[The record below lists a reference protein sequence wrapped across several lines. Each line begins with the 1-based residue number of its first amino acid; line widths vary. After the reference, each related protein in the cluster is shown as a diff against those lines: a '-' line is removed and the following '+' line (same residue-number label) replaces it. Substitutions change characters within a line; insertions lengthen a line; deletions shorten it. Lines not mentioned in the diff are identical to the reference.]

1 MPTYFTE
8 SHNALLEF
16 PVIQIA
22 NSPSN
27 ANFTRFPCSGVMS
40 GDPYGLHHNYGSFE
54 AGYTP
59 WINRR
64 NCGRYTSGL
73 VEIVNKANPLRPVVP
88 VAAKDNRM
96 EFTTIPKAMAA
107 DASIIMRAVGDPDY
121 IETATDRGYAEN
133 DIVGA
138 VEWMSNAPAIFDAD
152 SRDGSSRVSVD
163 RIMLPRPSAQVD
175 TVIADFEMA
184 DGGAAPAGVVQGTE
198 WDCLARASQIVTVC
212 RRNGKKAVLWP
223 NALNAPSQLDT
234 LITENNAP
242 ALHAMFDAVLLVCGA
257 NAAANFWAQVSILR
271 GGARLLPWRPA
282 GVGIAMDVANATED
296 DALAI
301 YELMTALGLDMLLI
315 WPNGSPMGGASLDAT
330 NRKISLACFGRIV

>member
-1 MPTYFTE
+1 MPYFNE
-8 SHNALLEF
+8 QYNDLLEF

-27 ANFTRFPCSGVMS
+27 SNFTRWPCSGVMT
-40 GDPYGLHHNYGSFE
+40 GDPYGLHPNYGDYD

-64 NCGRYTSGL
+64 NCGRYTSGF
-73 VEIVNKANPLRPVVP
+73 VEIINKANPLRPIVP
-88 VAAKDNRM
+88 VAGKDPRM

-107 DASIIMRAVGDPDY
+107 DGSIIMRAVGDPDY
-121 IETATDRGYAEN
+121 IETATERGYAVN
-133 DIVGA
+133 DVVEA
-138 VEWMSNAPAIFDAD
+138 VEWMSNSAAIFDAD
-152 SRDGSSRVSVD
+152 SRDGTSRVSVD
-163 RIMLPRPSAQVD
+163 RIMLPRPSTHVD

-184 DGGAAPAGVVQGTE
+184 DGGTAPEGIVQGTE
-198 WDCLARASQIVTVC
+198 WDCLARGAQIVTIC

-234 LITENNAP
+234 LVTENNAP
-242 ALHAMFDAVLLVCGA
+242 ALHAMFDTVLLVCGA

-282 GVGIAMDVANATED
+282 GVGIAMDVANATEG

-301 YELMTALGLDMLLI
+301 YELMTSLGLSMLMI
-315 WPNGSPMGGASLDAT
+315 WPNGSPMGGNTLDAT
-330 NRKISLACFGRIV
+330 NRKIALACFGQIV